1 MTHMVA
7 SEALTPSEPPWGSL
21 SGEGLI
27 LVLPTKG
34 MCSLYLIWWTEII
47 RTGYPPRPEG
57 KPQLSEVIRSDCNY
71 IVPELS

>member
-34 MCSLYLIWWTEII
+34 MPAAFILYGGQKSSGPATLPGQKASLSYQ
-47 RTGYPPRPEG
+47 
-57 KPQLSEVIRSDCNY
+57 K
-71 IVPELS
+71 